1 MSNITEAM
9 DYIVDL
15 KIRAMDIWLEET
27 IEPLVQ
33 EAKKLENRIFEKAY
47 KEVLE
52 LESESSVQG
61 VQ

>member
-1 MSNITEAM
+1 LSNITEAM

-47 KEVLE
+47 KEVKE
-52 LESESSVQG
+52 LEENVK
-61 VQ
+61 